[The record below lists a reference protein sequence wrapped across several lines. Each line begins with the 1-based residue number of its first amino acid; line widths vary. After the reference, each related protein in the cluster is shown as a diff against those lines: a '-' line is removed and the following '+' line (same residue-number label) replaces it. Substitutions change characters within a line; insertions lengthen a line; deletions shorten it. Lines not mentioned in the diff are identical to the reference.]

1 MKMIE
6 KCIETSLGKITIYL
20 SERPKTIPLV
30 FLHGVYLD
38 HSIWKQ
44 TVSDELL
51 LKHTI
56 VLIDM
61 PMHGNSK
68 LVNQSW
74 DMNSCVDMFFE
85 ILDGLGFER
94 VIAIGHSWGSMTI
107 LRAASIDPDRF
118 DKLILFNMP
127 YKALTITSRL
137 IIRLRHLM
145 LVFPQFYYEQVG
157 KALMSKES
165 LKKNRFLMK
174 NFIEM
179 ISGLKRHEIVK
190 TDKEVLVDAVN
201 TLQLINDLSV
211 PHIIVKGKDDYVPL
225 PPNSKTMIIPGGH
238 LSPMEVPDE
247 VRRIIKL
254 NLYK

>member
-1 MKMIE
+1 MIE

-38 HSIWKQ
+38 HTIWKQ
-44 TVSDELL
+44 IISDEIL

-68 LVNQSW
+68 LVNESW
-74 DMNSCVDMFFE
+74 NMNSCVDMFFE
-85 ILDGLGFER
+85 ILDRLGIDR

-107 LRAASIDPDRF
+107 LRAASINPNRF

-127 YKALTITSRL
+127 YKASTISSRL
-137 IIRLRHLM
+137 LIKLRHMM
-145 LVFPQFYYEQVG
+145 LFFPRFYYKQAG
-157 KALMSKES
+157 KSLMSKES
-165 LKKNRFLMK
+165 LKKNKFLMK
-174 NFIEM
+174 NFIQM
-179 ISGLKRHEIVK
+179 MNRLKRDEIVK
-190 TDKEVLVDAVN
+190 TDKVVLVDAVN
-201 TLQLINDLSV
+201 TLQLINDLSI

-225 PPNSKTMIIPGGH
+225 PPNGKTMIIPGGH
-238 LSPMEVPDE
+238 LSPMEVPNE
-247 VRRIIKL
+247 VTQIIKL
-254 NLYK
+254 NL